1 MSLGEKNGA
10 VKQIHWK
17 ESNIKIKH
25 IPALDFWHVSYQSY
39 REVGITGAVPSGP
52 GNSEGTIWVLWSQK
66 VQGEGEGRLGKGEE
80 REML

>member
-1 MSLGEKNGA
+1 M
-10 VKQIHWK
+10 
-17 ESNIKIKH
+17 
-25 IPALDFWHVSYQSY
+25 
-39 REVGITGAVPSGP
+39 GITGAVPSGP